1 MPTPVRIAPRIAPRR
16 DDAPTLFR
24 GARFWLSQT
33 VPQRLKLK
41 EDINKH
47 GGIVVLL
54 ERDSDVKIVDHKRK
68 NLPHD
73 TYSYQYVE
81 LSIAKGK
88 LEDLEDHRAGPSA
101 PRPMGASN
109 IPTKSKRSIFTLEED
124 RIVYDWIQ
132 HFGKTPGAPIKGVKL
147 YQDLSELV
155 TYNLTIPLCSWI
167 NQEQF
172 PSHPWQSWRSRY
184 TKNLIDKPRPGGGES
199 LTLDE
204 ILQRAPSQASRPKIL
219 PTRVSEPTPPLRV
232 EPKALSRVPALAQ
245 HNTNNSNSK
254 RKRDSGPGPQSPNQS
269 RTGIPPSKRL
279 AVEEPAP
286 SRSPSI
292 QIRPPQLTARDTTTP
307 IPGPVPVQASPSTSS
322 ISQPN
327 AVIGITEPAT
337 PRSPRTPI
345 PRSRSRPSSK
355 RPEATKELPAPA
367 PLPSRPAGDNAVAN
381 SAPAPPAPPAPP
393 AEPAEPAEPAPTPTP
408 AKVPPRPPGS
418 NAFAKLAPAPAPA
431 SRPPGD
437 NAFAKSAAPAPAPA
451 PSRHAGENAV
461 AKSAPAAPAA
471 PAEPAEPA
479 EPAPTPTPAKAPPRP
494 PGNNAFAQLA
504 PPPEPPAPPSRPP
517 WNNVSAKSPAP
528 PSRPPGDNAFAKSAR
543 FNKQII
549 KDRPPP
555 KDPFK
560 EPFDIDPAF
569 LELPFLPSS
578 PAPEPAE
585 DAPEIPDIE
594 TWMDERLARGA
605 HESHIFEAL
614 QCTSMEPTMAD
625 KVLKYLS
632 TGKGIPRNVR
642 GVWTPED
649 DQCLESQE
657 HAKVQRALTKH
668 GMEAYKARWDYFCG
682 ARESGFI
689 E

>member
-54 ERDSDVKIVDHKRK
+54 ERDSDVMIVDHKRK

-155 TYNLTIPLCSWI
+155 TYNLTIPLCSRI

-219 PTRVSEPTPPLRV
+219 PTRVSEPTPPLKV

-292 QIRPPQLTARDTTTP
+292 EIRPPQLTPRDTTTP
-307 IPGPVPVQASPSTSS
+307 IPRPVPVQASPSTSS

-327 AVIGITEPAT
+327 AGIGITEPAT
-337 PRSPRTPI
+337 SRSPRTPI
-345 PRSRSRPSSK
+345 TRSRSRPSSK

-381 SAPAPPAPPAPP
+381 SAPAP
-393 AEPAEPAEPAPTPTP
+393 AEPAEPAPTPAP
-408 AKVPPRPPGS
+408 AKAPSRPPGN
-418 NAFAKLAPAPAPA
+418 NAFATLAPAPAPA
-431 SRPPGD
+431 
-437 NAFAKSAAPAPAPA
+437 PAPF
-451 PSRHAGENAV
+451 RHAGETTV
-461 AKSAPAAPAA
+461 AKSAPAPAA
-471 PAEPAEPA
+471 PAEPT
-479 EPAPTPTPAKAPPRP
+479 PTPTPAKAKAPPRP
-494 PGNNAFAQLA
+494 PGNNAFAKLA
-504 PPPEPPAPPSRPP
+504 PAPAPAPLAPPAPPSRPP
-517 WNNVSAKSPAP
+517 WNNASAKSPAPAPAPAP

-543 FNKQII
+543 FNKQIT

-668 GMEAYKARWDYFCG
+668 GMEAYMARWDYFCG